1 MAAVSRLWRH
11 GGIEVVR
18 VRAPGGS
25 LAYDRH
31 FHDDWVIGV
40 NLTGREHLW
49 LDHRHHDVAAGTITA
64 YAPGAVQAG
73 RFEGPAA
80 DFVSLYVSPDAFAAI
95 AAEVTGRD
103 GAMVALAQPVID
115 DTTVATALV
124 RLAAPK
130 ALEEAGGSQMEAL
143 EMALGDLIRRHAD
156 RPPLGPCAAAPD
168 RLARAAE
175 YLRATLDRP
184 VDLAELAAVCGL
196 SRYHLARS
204 FHARHGLPPRLWHQ
218 QLRVAAARRMLDTGT
233 PIAETAAV
241 LGFADQSHLTTAFRR
256 VMGTTPA
263 RWRKGVSPAS
273 GT

>member
-11 GGIEVVR
+11 DGIEVVR

-49 LDHRHHDVAAGTITA
+49 LDHRHHDVAPGAITA

-80 DFVSLYVSPDAFAAI
+80 DFVSLYVSPAAFAEL

-103 GAMVALAQPVID
+103 GATVALARPVID
-115 DTTVATALV
+115 DAAVAAALV
-124 RLAAPK
+124 RLAAPG
-130 ALEEAGGSQMEAL
+130 AGESGVESVVL
-143 EMALGDLIRRHAD
+143 ALGDLIRRHAD
-156 RPPLGPCAAAPD
+156 RPAAAPPPPAPD

-218 QLRVAAARRMLDTGT
+218 QLRVAAARRMLDAGT
-233 PIAETAAV
+233 PIAETAAA

-263 RWRKGVSPAS
+263 RWRKGLSPAPER
-273 GT
+273 